1 MLSDDS
7 KFFQQDQPLNQTE
20 VLRSLIVPH
29 PLFTQTLHR
38 FLNCLQSN
46 RPAFLVGIP
55 GCGLSTLV
63 KQSERLHIK
72 SLTIEAP
79 FALPREENWHN
90 FYLRSLS
97 ILEGAEGYRSRKRQR
112 LLELET
118 EFTQK
123 LLEQQKQCVIVDN
136 AQHLFCGSFSPN
148 KLYGNLSYFSSL
160 LDSNVTYHLV
170 GNYGLLEQIFKSE
183 RLTRQMEVIQ
193 FPTYSGRQG
202 FQKFRSILKQ
212 FQPYLVINEEPEMQ
226 DVDFFYEFSLGCIGI
241 LQPWL
246 LRAFLLA
253 SNNNDSLV
261 RRTYFEETAPLTVR
275 IRHLLDTDLRQEKQF
290 RELLG
295 DNHSSDDEPP
305 DLTTKKK
312 PWKGPR

>member
-7 KFFQQDQPLNQTE
+7 KFFQQDQPLNQID

-46 RPAFLVGIP
+46 RPACLVGVP

-63 KQSERLHIK
+63 KQSERLHTK
-72 SLTIEAP
+72 SLTTEAP
-79 FALPREENWHN
+79 FALPREQNWHN
-90 FYLRSLS
+90 LYLRLLS
-97 ILEGAEGYRSRKRQR
+97 ILEGEGYKLKKHQK

-136 AQHLFCGSFSPN
+136 AKHLFCGSFSPN
-148 KLYGNLSYFSSL
+148 KLYDNLSYFSSL

-170 GNYGLLEQIFKSE
+170 GNYDLLEQIFQFE
-183 RLTRQMEVIQ
+183 CLTRQMEVIQ
-193 FPTYSGRQG
+193 FPTYSGKQG

-253 SNNNDSLV
+253 SNNNDFLV
-261 RRTYFEETAPLTVR
+261 RKTYFEKTAPLTVR
-275 IRHLLDTDLRQEKQF
+275 IRRLLDTDLRQEKRF

-295 DNHSSDDEPP
+295 DDDSSDDEPP
-305 DLTTKKK
+305 DFTTEKK
-312 PWKGPR
+312 PWKRPK